1 MQWTIESDTGVN
13 LPFLKGHPSS
23 FLTIRGAMDRC
34 LHWANPCFVCLMHT
48 QEDVDYFKVF
58 FRSLV
63 HGHAPTNTAI
73 HQQRQWRNDFQQAN
87 MGVKRWKKFDEER
100 TQNNYK
106 SCSIQE
112 QERWVRCWSGTAC
125 TNPHC
130 PDKQSNQADR
140 VCVCVCVCVQSV
152 DRETVSSGQSC
163 TLAWILA
170 YICCWSRTIAWRQV
184 CLSLFVSGVT
194 VTFSKL
200 IFVLCFNF
208 FYLSLS
214 FNLSGNWTMSER
226 HANGDR

>member
-140 VCVCVCVCVQSV
+140 VCVCVCVCVCAECWQRNSLKWTKLYTCLNISV
-152 DRETVSSGQSC
+152 YMLLITYHCLETSLPFSFCFWCYG
-163 TLAWILA
+163 
-170 YICCWSRTIAWRQV
+170 YI
-184 CLSLFVSGVT
+184 
-194 VTFSKL
+194 
-200 IFVLCFNF
+200 
-208 FYLSLS
+208 
-214 FNLSGNWTMSER
+214 
-226 HANGDR
+226 